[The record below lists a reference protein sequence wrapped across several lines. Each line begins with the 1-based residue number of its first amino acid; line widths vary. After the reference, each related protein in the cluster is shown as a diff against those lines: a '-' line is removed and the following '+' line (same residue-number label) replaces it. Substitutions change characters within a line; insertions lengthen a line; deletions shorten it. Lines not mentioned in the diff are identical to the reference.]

1 MFHGEKSGCNHIM
14 NNDIKHGEDDHLQ
27 LHKSVLNDTTNISRM
42 KDYYPIQLF
51 QNKNALKEFK
61 KKNNSFGMYLFVY
74 S

>member
-42 KDYYPIQLF
+42 KDTIQF
-51 QNKNALKEFK
+51 NYFK
-61 KKNNSFGMYLFVY
+61 IKML
-74 S
+74 